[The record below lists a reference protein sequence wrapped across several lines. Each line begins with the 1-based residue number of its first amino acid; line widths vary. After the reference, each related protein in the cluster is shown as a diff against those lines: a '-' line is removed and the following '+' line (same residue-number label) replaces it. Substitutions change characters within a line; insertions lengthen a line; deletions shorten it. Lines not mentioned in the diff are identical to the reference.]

1 MTRKLKAT
9 SFIPPVIALILAGV
23 WIANQRQSISTLEDA
38 SALLQK
44 HIAAARSSSPG
55 TDLSPAKPAAPAK
68 AAKGKEP
75 LDWKK
80 IADQFAEMQQSGGM
94 GDMRTMIRLGQRL
107 QSMSKEELVTALDEI
122 AALDLPAES
131 RATLED
137 MLIGSLV
144 TKDPEFALTRYIDR
158 LHDGSG
164 TMAWRLSNAMQE
176 WAEKDPAKATAWFDQ
191 QIAVGKFDSK
201 SLDGKSQT
209 RNQFEGALIGV
220 LLGSAPDAASRR
232 LGAMPEDQRAE
243 VLGQYSFQQLKE
255 ENQLAFATLV
265 RGQVPENE
273 QSKILAQQASRL
285 VDDDGYA
292 KVTGFMERIAATP
305 AERTACVEQAA
316 ESRIQSISYQK
327 KITREDLDAMREWT
341 QSQAPDST
349 DSITGKALAN
359 SIQGGRKMDFAAVSE
374 LAVHYHEVSGNDD
387 VLSSFLDGDSSRQN
401 KDQARVLATKIT
413 DAKRREEILKKLQ

>member
-1 MTRKLKAT
+1 MTGMLKIT
-9 SFIPPVIALILAGV
+9 SLIPPVVALLVAGA
-23 WIANQRQSISTLEDA
+23 WIASQRQAISTFENESTMLE
-38 SALLQK
+38 K
-44 HIAAARSSSPG
+44 HIAAARSASAA
-55 TDLSPAKPAAPAK
+55 DPARGKPAGPAK
-68 AAKGKEP
+68 AAKAKEP

-80 IADQFAEMQQSGGM
+80 IAGQFAEMQQSGGM
-94 GDMRTMIRLGQRL
+94 GDMRTMIRLQQRL
-107 QSMSKEELVTALDEI
+107 QSMSKEELVAALDEI

-131 RATLED
+131 RAMLEQ
-137 MLIGSLV
+137 MLIGPLV

-176 WAEKDPAKATAWFDQ
+176 WAEKAPASATAWFDQ
-191 QIAVGKFDSK
+191 QIEAGKFDSK
-201 SLDGKSQT
+201 SLDGKS
-209 RNQFEGALIGV
+209 RSHNQFEGALINV
-220 LLGSAPDAASRR
+220 LLVSDPDAASRR
-232 LGAMPEDQRAE
+232 LGALPEDQRAE

-265 RGQVPENE
+265 RGQVPEKD
-273 QSKILAQQASRL
+273 QAKTLADQASRL

-292 KVTGFMERIAATP
+292 KVTGFLERIAATP

-359 SIQGGRKMDFAAVSE
+359 SLRNGRKMDFSEASE
-374 LAVHYHEVSGNDD
+374 LALHYHEASGNDD
-387 VLSSFLDGDSSRQN
+387 VLSSFLDGSSSRQN
-401 KDQARVLATKIT
+401 KEQARVLAAKIT
-413 DAKRREEILKKLQ
+413 DATRREEILKKLQ